1 MVECET
7 GSQFTRC
14 RSLDLDAEQE
24 IIKNKA
30 RLLKLSE
37 MLGTGLGGLQG
48 DGLFPATNESFDFT
62 PCCNRY
68 SWLH

>member
-37 MLGTGLGGLQG
+37 MLGTGLGGLQ
-48 DGLFPATNESFDFT
+48 ANVV
-62 PCCNRY
+62 
-68 SWLH
+68 